1 MPTDAS
7 PEKGSTTPARSN
19 QEQEIIQRQLHFEE
33 VDSSFFSLFQYAT
46 PIDFLVI
53 AISAVFALIAGALV
67 PLPAVL
73 FGQLSDVFVRVE
85 SGGSAHHSGSGQQ
98 ISYYSTFFLYIALAA
113 LASWFISTAGFSHAG
128 ARISQQIRIR
138 YLEALL
144 RQNMGVFDDMGS
156 GNLVSPLGAD
166 LNAIQDAMSQ
176 KLSITVSSI
185 GTLLATYIMSFILHW
200 KLTLMLTWSFFL
212 GLALLYLGNLVAGR
226 YLGRSTEAQTAS
238 SSVAEEALGSI
249 KSITALAFQK
259 QISSSYDCQLKKAEK
274 AGSALKTLMGIMVAV
289 TVGTGYL
296 NVALS
301 FWQGSN
307 FLEHGK
313 ISFMALVAIT
323 VIAKTAAFCVLSV
336 GHNAETFVTAKGAAL
351 RVMRMTSR
359 ISPIDPMSDIGQVPE
374 QIDGTIELR
383 DIKHIYPSRPEIAVA
398 NGLSVR
404 FPAGKITAVVGASGS
419 GKSSIAKLIMRF
431 YEPVGGQIHLDNHRL
446 QDLNLR
452 WLRRQIRL
460 VNQDTYLFDTTI
472 LKNIEYGFC
481 GTPLD
486 NLTAAEKLERVEAA
500 AKSACAHDFIM
511 GLPQGYQTTV
521 GPRGSKM
528 SGGQKQRIAIARA
541 LVVEPK
547 LLILDEATS
556 ALDVRTEMSVQAALG
571 ASTIDRTTII
581 IAHRLSTV
589 RQADNI
595 VVVEHGVNVEEGT
608 HTELM
613 GRQGTYFALVNAQD
627 VSEGNKE
634 DVNEYSHLE
643 AGTKE
648 LADNQHKVGD
658 GQDEREG
665 VWGTLAVSDQPAELA
680 LSTAKKDDTSSSSLL
695 SMAKFVLQL
704 NKEEWYYISIGLLCS
719 AIAGFEEPASA
730 ILFGHAVVEAATT
743 SAHDQA
749 KSRASFWSWMFF
761 LLAVVMMIV
770 FSIQSSVF
778 AICSERLIYRARK
791 LALAHMLRQ
800 EIAFF
805 DKKENSPGALVNFL
819 STEAADL
826 AGISGGT
833 VGLILIA
840 TSTLTAAFVV
850 SVAFG
855 WKLALVCS
863 AVIPILIGSGFIGV
877 WASSRFEK
885 LNEEHTRASA
895 AYAGEAISAIQT
907 VASLTMET
915 RILQDYE
922 KSLAIHAKAGL
933 KANLKACLVLSLAR
947 SGVYAC
953 MALGFWYGGTLILG
967 GEYSLLQFVIV
978 YSSII
983 TSAYSAGLI
992 FSFTPNIGKAKRSAV
1007 NLQSLLERKS
1017 QIDPESLLGKK
1028 PPQQPRGNIEFR
1040 DVSFAYPTRPQH
1052 LALEKISFNVAGG
1065 SSVAFIGHTGSGK
1078 STIISLIER
1087 FYDPTAGS
1095 ILLDG
1100 ESIDSLNIS
1109 EYRSCM
1115 GLVTQEPVLL
1125 QGTIRM
1131 NILAGCKGEE
1141 ISDVAVQEACKQA
1154 NILDFVSSLPDGL
1167 NTVVGNRGEQLSGGQ
1182 RQRLAIARALVKK
1195 PPILILDE
1203 ATSAVDTQS
1212 ESLIQDA
1219 LGEASRGRTTI
1230 TVAHRLST
1238 IRHADVIYVLEQGR
1252 IAESGSHSSLMAK
1265 NGIYF
1270 DMFSK
1275 DDRRQS

>member
-1 MPTDAS
+1 MPTDAG
-7 PEKGSTTPARSN
+7 PEKGATSLAQRCD
-19 QEQEIIQRQLHFEE
+19 EQEIIQRQLHFEE
-33 VDSSFFSLFQYAT
+33 VDSSFFTLFRYAT
-46 PIDFLVI
+46 PIDFIVI

-73 FGQLSDVFVRVE
+73 FGQLSDVFVGVQD
-85 SGGSAHHSGSGQQ
+85 GGSAHHPGSGQQ
-98 ISYYSTFFLYIALAA
+98 IGYYSTFFLYIALAA
-113 LASWFISTAGFSHAG
+113 LAAWFVSTAGFSHTG
-128 ARISQQIRIR
+128 ARISQQIRVR
-138 YLEALL
+138 YFEALL
-144 RQNMGVFDDMGS
+144 RQNMGVFDEMGS

-176 KLSITVSSI
+176 KMSITVSSI
-185 GTLLATYIMSFILHW
+185 GTLLATYIISFVLHW

-212 GLALLYLGNLVAGR
+212 SLALLYLGNLVASR
-226 YLGRSTEAQTAS
+226 YLGRSTEAQSAS
-238 SSVAEEALGSI
+238 SSIAEEALGSI
-249 KSITALAFQK
+249 KSITALGLQG

-274 AGSALKTLMGIMVAV
+274 AGSSLKSLMGIMVAV

-301 FWQGSN
+301 FWQGSI
-307 FLEHGK
+307 FLMHGK

-323 VIAKTAAFCVLSV
+323 VVTKTAAFCVLSV

-351 RVMRMTSR
+351 RVLRMTSR
-359 ISPIDPMSDIGQVPE
+359 TSPIDPMSDTGHVPE
-374 QIDGTIELR
+374 NVDGTIELR
-383 DIKHIYPSRPEIAVA
+383 DIKHIYPSRPEIAVV

-404 FPAGKITAVVGASGS
+404 FPAGKSTAVVGASGS

-431 YEPVGGQIHLDNHRL
+431 YEPVGGQIYLGSHRL
-446 QDLNLR
+446 KDLNLR
-452 WLRRQIRL
+452 WLRRQTRL

-472 LKNIEYGFC
+472 LKNIEYGFS

-486 NLTAAEKLERVEAA
+486 NLTASEKLEKVEAA
-500 AKSACAHDFIM
+500 AKSACAHNFIM
-511 GLPQGYQTTV
+511 ALPHGYQTTV

-541 LVVEPK
+541 LVSEPK
-547 LLILDEATS
+547 ILILDEATS
-556 ALDVRTEMSVQAALG
+556 ALDVRTEMLVQAALG
-571 ASTIDRTTII
+571 ASTTDRTTII

-595 VVVEHGVNVEEGT
+595 VVVENGVNVEEGT
-608 HTELM
+608 HAELM

-627 VSEGNKE
+627 ASDGNRE
-634 DVNEYSHLE
+634 DENENSDLE
-643 AGTKE
+643 IGTKE
-648 LADNQHKVGD
+648 LIDNQHKARM
-658 GQDEREG
+658 GQDRGED
-665 VWGTLAVSDQPAELA
+665 VWSTLAIPDQLAGPAIP
-680 LSTAKKDDTSSSSLL
+680 TAKENHSSSSSLL
-695 SMAKFVLQL
+695 SVTKFVLRL
-704 NKEEWYYISIGLLCS
+704 NKEEWYYILIGLFCS
-719 AIAGFEEPASA
+719 VIAGFEEPASA
-730 ILFGHAVVEAATT
+730 ILFGHAVVEAAD
-743 SAHDQA
+743 SIHDQA
-749 KSRASFWSWMFF
+749 KPTASFWSWMFF
-761 LLAVVMMIV
+761 LLAIVMMVV

-778 AICSERLIYRARK
+778 AICSERLISRARK
-791 LALAHMLRQ
+791 LALAQMLRQ
-800 EIAFF
+800 EISFF
-805 DKKENSPGALVNFL
+805 DKNENSPGALVNFL

-833 VGLILIA
+833 FGLILIA

-863 AVIPILIGSGFIGV
+863 SVIPILIGSGFIGV

-907 VASLTMET
+907 VASLTMEP

-922 KSLAIHAKAGL
+922 KSLAVYAKAGL
-933 KANLKACLVLSLAR
+933 KANLKACLVLALAR

-953 MALGFWYGGTLILG
+953 MALGFWYGGTLILR

-1007 NLQSLLERKS
+1007 NLQKLLKRKS
-1017 QIDPESLLGKK
+1017 QIDPESPLGKT
-1028 PPQQPRGNIEFR
+1028 PAQQPRGNIEFR
-1040 DVSFAYPTRPQH
+1040 HVSFNYPARPQH
-1052 LALEKISFNVAGG
+1052 LALDNISFNVAAG
-1065 SSVAFIGHTGSGK
+1065 SNVAFIGHTGSGK
-1078 STIISLIER
+1078 STIVSLIER
-1087 FYDPTAGS
+1087 FYDPTSGG

-1109 EYRSCM
+1109 KYRTCM
-1115 GLVTQEPVLL
+1115 GLVNQEPVLL

-1131 NILAGCKGEE
+1131 NLLAGSKGES
-1141 ISDVAVQEACKQA
+1141 ISDAAIEEACKQA
-1154 NILDFVSSLPDGL
+1154 NIFDFVSSLPDGL

-1195 PPILILDE
+1195 PSILILDE

-1212 ESLIQDA
+1212 ESLIRDA
-1219 LGEASRGRTTI
+1219 LGAASRGRTTI

-1238 IRHADVIYVLEQGR
+1238 IRNADVIYVLEQGR

-1265 NGIYF
+1265 KGIYF

-1275 DDRRQS
+1275 DDRRQN